1 MSIDGFLEQAAELG
15 AEVVQLCENT
25 GVDRLD
31 DRALR
36 DLAGL
41 ARRLN
46 LKLECGSSGGRR
58 GQLEA
63 GIRRTA
69 RLDGTLFRC
78 VLDSD
83 GLEPQA
89 VIANL
94 QGVLPL
100 LRDSGVVLCAE
111 NHFRFSPKV
120 LRRIVEQVDDPAV
133 AVCLDPLNSIAQ
145 LVGPDEAVRELIAL
159 TRTAHVKD
167 ARITRSGTG
176 WSICGTPLG
185 EGQLDLAA
193 YLAAVATRA
202 ESLLIE
208 AWMHPLDAE
217 QGTLEQE
224 SAWARSSLAFVKEV
238 IKGSR
243 R

>member
-1 MSIDGFLEQAAELG
+1 
-15 AEVVQLCENT
+15 
-25 GVDRLD
+25 VDQLD

-36 DLAGL
+36 ELADLA
-41 ARRLN
+41 RKLN
-46 LKLECGSSGGRR
+46 LKLECGSSGGRWS
-58 GQLEA
+58 QLEA

-69 RLDGTLFRC
+69 CLGGTIFRC

-83 GLEPQA
+83 GLEPKA
-89 VIANL
+89 VTANL
-94 QGVLPL
+94 QGLLPL

-111 NHFRFSPKV
+111 NHFRFSPRV
-120 LRRIVEQVDDPAV
+120 LRQIIEEVDDPAV

-145 LVGPDEAVRELIAL
+145 LIGPDEAIRELIAL

-185 EGQLDLAA
+185 EGQLDLTA
-193 YLAAVATRA
+193 YLAAVAPRT

-224 SAWARSSLAFVKEV
+224 AAWARTSLAFVQRMT
-238 IKGSR
+238 KGSC
-243 R
+243 